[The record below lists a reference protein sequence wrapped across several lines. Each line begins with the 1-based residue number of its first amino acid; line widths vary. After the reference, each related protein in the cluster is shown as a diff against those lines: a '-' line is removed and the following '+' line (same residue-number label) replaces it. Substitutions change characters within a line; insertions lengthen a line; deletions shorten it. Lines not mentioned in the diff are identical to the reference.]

1 MLDVCATS
9 AMTNT
14 KPKPSKQFMEDF
26 KLCMEYYNVEID
38 EAKFERGRCLDNM
51 DNAFRCCRYRD
62 WETDRKSTRLNS
74 SHRSLSR
81 MPSSA

>member
-14 KPKPSKQFMEDF
+14 KPKPSKQFMEDI

-51 DNAFRCCRYRD
+51 DNAFRCYSVIAAGIRG
-62 WETDRKSTRLNS
+62 LNNGQNN
-74 SHRSLSR
+74 
-81 MPSSA
+81 